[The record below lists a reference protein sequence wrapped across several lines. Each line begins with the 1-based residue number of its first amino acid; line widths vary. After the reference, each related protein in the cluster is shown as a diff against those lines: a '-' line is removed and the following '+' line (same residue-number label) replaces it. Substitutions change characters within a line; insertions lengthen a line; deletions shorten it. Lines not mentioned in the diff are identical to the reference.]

1 MKTVPTDAEVVGQR
15 IFQERTSAELTQVA
29 LAEVT
34 GIPQTTI
41 SGYERG
47 AEVSLRNAALI
58 AAALG
63 ISLNE
68 LAAAALGISP
78 EELVELV
85 ALFTRPSGRR
95 RPQLQAAS

>member
-1 MKTVPTDAEVVGQR
+1 MKSSPTDAEIVGQH
-15 IFQERTSAELTQVA
+15 ILEERTGAGMTQVA

-47 AEVSLRNAALI
+47 AEVSFRNAALI
-58 AAALG
+58 AAALD
-63 ISLNE
+63 IPLDE
-68 LAAAALGISP
+68 LAAP
-78 EELVELV
+78 
-85 ALFTRPSGRR
+85 FMPRPSGRR